1 MDPKDFK
8 KDFIDKYKGMNPED
22 INVKDLFNGKFD
34 NMLKDFLGMKG
45 GKRGMQKDSLALIEQ
60 VQKIIDSYDFALTL
74 RQIYYQLIARQI
86 IRQPETGKEAKSI
99 YKKLSRVCVAGRDEG
114 ILPEEAFND
123 SLRVVDKPG
132 AWVDLNEFMQTVKR
146 SYNKDK
152 WDNQPKYLEIW
163 TEKDALRSVL
173 TNVTYRYDVSLMVA
187 RGQLSRTA
195 VYEAS
200 NRYKAKSDKK
210 CYLYYCGDFDPSGLS
225 IYNSIK
231 ERLEAFGIF
240 IHYERIALTKGQI
253 EKYKLP
259 SDPGKQSDP
268 NYKKFVNIYGSDMV
282 VELDSLPPDV
292 LRKII
297 EDCILQNIDQGL
309 LVQVQE
315 KERKEQSKLNKFI
328 EGK

>member
-1 MDPKDFK
+1 M
-8 KDFIDKYKGMNPED
+8 
-22 INVKDLFNGKFD
+22 
-34 NMLKDFLGMKG
+34 
-45 GKRGMQKDSLALIEQ
+45 
-60 VQKIIDSYDFALTL
+60 TL
-74 RQIYYQLIARQI
+74 RQIYYQLV
-86 IRQPETGKEAKSI
+86 AKQVFSNVQAN
-99 YKKLSRVCVAGRDEG
+99 YRKLSRICVVGRDEG
-114 ILPEEAFND
+114 ILPEEAFAD
-123 SLRVVDKPG
+123 RLRAVDKPG
-132 AWVDLNEFMQTVKR
+132 AWLDLNKFMETVRR

-173 TNVTYRYDVSLMVA
+173 TNVTYQYDVSLMVA

-195 VYEAS
+195 IYEAS
-200 NRYKAKSDKK
+200 NRYKSKSDKK

-231 ERLEAFGIF
+231 ERLEAFGVF

-268 NYKKFVNIYGSDMV
+268 NYKKFVSIYGSDMV

-292 LRKII
+292 LRSII
-297 EDCILQNIDQGL
+297 KDCILQNIDQGL

-315 KERKEQSKLNKFI
+315 KETEEQDKLNKFI
-328 EGK
+328 NKR

>member
-1 MDPKDFK
+1 MTDID
-8 KDFIDKYKGMNPED
+8 DFIDKYKDMNPKDID
-22 INVKDLFNGKFD
+22 INDIFNGKFD
-34 NMLKDFLGMKG
+34 FMFKNFLGMKG
-45 GKRGMQKDSLALIEQ
+45 GKRGMQKNSLALIEQ

-74 RQIYYQLIARQI
+74 RQIYYQLV
-86 IRQPETGKEAKSI
+86 AKQVFSNVQAN
-99 YKKLSRVCVAGRDEG
+99 YRKLSRVCVVGRDEG
-114 ILPEEAFND
+114 ILPEEAFAD
-123 SLRVVDKPG
+123 RLRAVDKPG
-132 AWVDLNEFMQTVKR
+132 AWLDLNKFMETVRR

-173 TNVTYRYDVSLMVA
+173 TNVTYQYDVSLMVA

-268 NYKKFVNIYGSDMV
+268 NYKKFVSIYGSDMV
-282 VELDSLPPDV
+282 VELDSLPPDI

-309 LVQVQE
+309 LAQVQE
-315 KERKEQSKLNKFI
+315 KEIEEQDKLNKFI
-328 EGK
+328 NKG